1 MQIVQQF
8 NPSDLRKSSRYL
20 SFVPL
25 PVAFVEVTF
34 GMPSQQCRGCG
45 ICTVEVLSETH
56 FKTRLQHLKPKPNQ
70 ALASLHALTPEVIQ
84 LRIRQSSLT
93 RSTLNKQFGDGVF
106 KLRESLTLALPEVRY
121 LPNTTRSTEL
131 LAGDYPVFKDLDCLV
146 ITMKVRY

>member
-1 MQIVQQF
+1 MQTAQQSNIF
-8 NPSDLRKSSRYL
+8 DLRKSSRYL

-34 GMPSQQCRGCG
+34 GMPSRQCRGCG

-56 FKTRLQHLKPKPNQ
+56 FKTRLKQLKPKANK

-93 RSTLNKQFGDGVF
+93 RCTLNKQFGDGIF
-106 KLRESLTLALPEVRY
+106 KLRESLILELPEVCY
-121 LPNTTRSTEL
+121 LPDATRSTEL
-131 LAGDYPVFKDLDCLV
+131 LSGDYPVFIDRDYIV
-146 ITMKVRY
+146 ITIKIRF